1 MLRNITI
8 AFLLC
13 LFQITAQCQ
22 TTDSLQLTDSV
33 QVYHP
38 DSALRIINLNPY
50 FTLHVDSSLS
60 YQLQINK
67 NPEQYFWFLRNSPVG
82 LRINKDNGTLSFR
95 ADRSFF
101 LSGKL
106 KYDVNY
112 KVNLGVQN
120 LADPTERIDTSFT
133 IVFYNTEII
142 RSVVK
147 PTVSG
152 TIYVDEGE
160 EIRFRVL
167 CENGSFPIE
176 NILMLTSAPI
186 ADYKEVKKCEDE
198 FRWMPSYDFVKE
210 KDSAGLKIV
219 NLSFIG
225 TTRFQARDTA
235 TVRLIVRNAL
245 NYPLAK
251 TEYDQVVRNIQTYI
265 LKLKYTFL
273 VLDKRLKKTKNVR
286 TSFDLTSATTSL
298 TGTILS
304 TSPNG
309 PNNSTTD
316 AQRMGKILPSVGLA
330 MVPIKEASV
339 PNKPVDQNQAALIRS
354 SIKRLEYLLPDN
366 MLLGERDWEIVRKT
380 TKLRDELKAVQ
391 VQLIDVPIEITNE
404 MSEEELNR
412 YFNSPKVTK
421 KYRLKTK

>member
-1 MLRNITI
+1 MLRFFQLFF
-8 AFLLC
+8 FLVLTQ
-13 LFQITAQCQ
+13 LGAQSQ
-22 TTDSLQLTDSV
+22 QTDSV
-33 QVYHP
+33 QVFHP
-38 DSALRIINLNPY
+38 DSTLRIINLNPF

-67 NPEQYFWFLRNSPVG
+67 NPEQYFWYLRNSPVG
-82 LRINKDNGTLSFR
+82 LRINKDNGNLSFR
-95 ADRSFF
+95 ADKSFF

-112 KVNLGVQN
+112 KVNVGVQN
-120 LADPTERIDTSFT
+120 LADPTEKVDTSFA

-142 RSVVK
+142 VSEVK
-147 PTVSG
+147 PTISG
-152 TIYVDEGE
+152 TVYVDEGE
-160 EIRFRVL
+160 EVRFRVA
-167 CENGSFPIE
+167 CQNGSFPID
-176 NILMLTSAPI
+176 NIIMMTSAPI
-186 ADYKEVKKCEDE
+186 SEYKEVKKCDEE
-198 FRWMPSYDFVKE
+198 FRWTPSYDFVKE
-210 KDSAGLKIV
+210 GKDSAGVKVV

-225 TTRFQARDTA
+225 TTRFQVKDTSNI
-235 TVRLIVRNAL
+235 RLVVRNAL

-251 TEYDQVVRNIQTYI
+251 TEYDQVVKNIQTYI

-273 VLDKRLKKTKNVR
+273 VLDKRLRKTKNAR
-286 TSFDLTSATTSL
+286 TTFDLTSTTTSL
-298 TGTILS
+298 TGTILT
-304 TSPNG
+304 TSANE
-309 PNNSTTD
+309 SQ
-316 AQRMGKILPSVGLA
+316 QRTGKILPSVGLA

-339 PNKPVDQNQAALIRS
+339 PNKSVDQNQAAMIRS
-354 SIKRLEYLLPDN
+354 SIKRLEYVLPDN
-366 MLLGERDWEIVRKT
+366 MLLGERDWEILRKT